1 MIQPPRRSVTRFF
14 IPLID
19 VLTLLFCIYLLMP
32 LVKKP
37 GEPYSPEPPG
47 PISGQPPTTEK
58 EPEKERPEGSKL
70 LEEERLELE
79 RLRKEK
85 IETLKQRLAIQ
96 VLEIDGR
103 DGRLYV
109 RGPQPFEVASQ
120 ADALDLI
127 DQHQRKADQRE
138 LYYLFL
144 YPTKSSGYPEEGQI
158 QKYKR
163 WFAGVAS
170 NLEE

>member
-1 MIQPPRRSVTRFF
+1 MIQLPRRSVTRFF

-37 GEPYSPEPPG
+37 GEPYSPEQPG
-47 PISGQPPTTEK
+47 PIPGTPPGVEK
-58 EPEKERPEGSKL
+58 EPEKEKTETPKL

-79 RLRKEK
+79 KLRKEK
-85 IETLKQRLAIQ
+85 IETLKQRLSIQ
-96 VLEIDGR
+96 VLEIDGK

-109 RGPQPFEVASQ
+109 RGPQALEIASQ

-127 DQHQRKADQRE
+127 DQHQRKAEQRA

-144 YPTKSSGYPEEGQI
+144 YPTKASGYPEEGQI